1 MTPQTFQTIAKA
13 VHKDMATMREW
24 SFAKMVS
31 GGQLVASEMDHF
43 EDLEVLSKIGA
54 SGDEVSNCLRDLGR
68 HLAQVINHQGV
79 AAYATKPLGTT
90 CLCVALCKLGTH
102 HANSRFVSHPS
113 SFPDAGHRPV
123 VMGSRS
129 KTWGTFNELG
139 TFPEPGRGGYHTDLP
154 WRSGAFHFGCTRAE
168 SLLRAGGDLGARC
181 WAFTRGGLCLDGGT
195 LTQCCTSC
203 GQGGNISCRR

>member
-79 AAYATKPLGTT
+79 AAYATKPLWTT
-90 CLCVALCKLGTH
+90 CLVGI
-102 HANSRFVSHPS
+102 SHP
-113 SFPDAGHRPV
+113 H
-123 VMGSRS
+123 
-129 KTWGTFNELG
+129 
-139 TFPEPGRGGYHTDLP
+139 
-154 WRSGAFHFGCTRAE
+154 
-168 SLLRAGGDLGARC
+168 SL
-181 WAFTRGGLCLDGGT
+181 
-195 LTQCCTSC
+195 
-203 GQGGNISCRR
+203 

>member
-79 AAYATKPLGTT
+79 AAYATKHLGTT

-129 KTWGTFNELG
+129 KTGFNAG
-139 TFPEPGRGGYHTDLP
+139 
-154 WRSGAFHFGCTRAE
+154 SGNSHGPCHEFHA
-168 SLLRAGGDLGARC
+168 
-181 WAFTRGGLCLDGGT
+181 
-195 LTQCCTSC
+195 CCTSLTPPRTVLKALYRHC
-203 GQGGNISCRR
+203 SHLALVC